1 MNDERLSLR
10 RRLRE
15 HDTQWW
21 SGARLMIHSSGPGHD
36 SFSARQN
43 NDFHHEVHQ
52 TEDMIGGS
60 AKSTL

>member
-1 MNDERLSLR
+1 
-10 RRLRE
+10 
-15 HDTQWW
+15 
-21 SGARLMIHSSGPGHD
+21 MIHSSGPGHD